1 MAHDA
6 HHAEGHAH
14 AHWDTSIYP
23 FIISFGILFLA
34 VAFSFKFVYHNGFAA
49 ILALGLGIPMIIAGI
64 AGWTSEAMGKGE
76 GLSYGA
82 MGWFILAEAMIFVSF
97 FVSYWYTKLH
107 VDVWPPAGNIE
118 LPRIMPLVMT
128 FILVASSLTIHY
140 AEHLLHL
147 GNKAGFRTWYL
158 LTIVLGACFL
168 GMSVYEWSHLIHE
181 WIHHQHQ
188 CLQHRLLLRH
198 RPSRVTRGGWPG
210 DFPGR
215 SAVRDA
221 RRYRRGLHAYR
232 RPVLA
237 LCGHHLVLRRF
248 AGLLLVA
255 AAALLVP
262 VARAVTA
269 PTQNSIPDGSVM
281 QIDEPRF
288 LGNRMIGD
296 TVLTDEEGRDF
307 RVADLLGKPVIL
319 LLSYYGCDGS
329 CPTMNAE
336 LAKVLA
342 KVTRFALGKDY
353 RVLDGVLRQAGFAGD
368 GEGVSWPRRA
378 PWPAAKG

>member
-6 HHAEGHAH
+6 HHAEVHAH

-23 FIISFGILFLA
+23 FIISFGILALA

-49 ILALGLGIPMIIAGI
+49 ILSLGIGVPLVIAGI

-147 GNKAGFRTWYL
+147 GNKGAFRTWYL

-181 WIHHQHQ
+181 GFTIGTNAF
-188 CLQHRLLLRH
+188 
-198 RPSRVTRGGWPG
+198 STVFFSVT
-210 DFPGR
+210 
-215 SAVRDA
+215 
-221 RRYRRGLHAYR
+221 GLHGSH
-232 RPVLA
+232 VVVGLA
-237 LCGHHLVLRRF
+237 IFLAGLPSVLRGDIDEGFMRT
-248 AGLLLVA
+248 AGLYWHFVDIIWFF
-255 AAALLVP
+255 V
-262 VARAVTA
+262 VSQV
-269 PTQNSIPDGSVM
+269 
-281 QIDEPRF
+281 
-288 LGNRMIGD
+288 
-296 TVLTDEEGRDF
+296 
-307 RVADLLGKPVIL
+307 
-319 LLSYYGCDGS
+319 YY
-329 CPTMNAE
+329 
-336 LAKVLA
+336 
-342 KVTRFALGKDY
+342 
-353 RVLDGVLRQAGFAGD
+353 
-368 GEGVSWPRRA
+368 W
-378 PWPAAKG
+378 